1 MSLGIFGAL
10 AAMSPRTAEA
20 QEANGFG
27 EKGELI
33 ITADRLIPVL
43 SYGSTSVT
51 HNQAGGSVKTTE
63 AGTSVALLLGHEPG
77 LGIVHTLPRVAI
89 DYAVINHLTIGGS
102 FALAFGLSGTREEQV
117 SANNTRS
124 TDTPRTTV
132 VGFAPRVGYVI
143 PLGRNFAFWPRAGL
157 AFYSVS
163 TKTTTA
169 NQNQTV
175 TTDTVTD
182 TVWSLDLDPQ
192 FVWVPI
198 QHFFFHFGPILN
210 IPFTGTESREQANA
224 NNTQTTKDDLSVFHF
239 GINAAIGGWFDL

>member
-1 MSLGIFGAL
+1 MALGIFGAL
-10 AAMSPRTAEA
+10 AAMSPRAASA

-43 SYGSTSVT
+43 SYGSTT
-51 HNQAGGSVKTTE
+51 TTRNQAGGSFKTTE
-63 AGTSVALLLGHEPG
+63 TGTSVALLLGREPG

-102 FALAFGLSGTREEQV
+102 FAIAFGLSGTREEQLN
-117 SANNTRS
+117 ANSTRS
-124 TDTPRTTV
+124 IDTPRTTV
-132 VGFAPRVGYVI
+132 VGFAPRVGYVLPI
-143 PLGRNFAFWPRAGL
+143 GHNFAFWPRAGF

-169 NQNQTV
+169 NQNLTT
-175 TTDTVTD
+175 TTDTTTD

-198 QHFFFHFGPILN
+198 QHFFFHFGPIVN
-210 IPFTGTESREQANA
+210 IPFAGGETNEVANA
-224 NNTQTTKDDLSVFHF
+224 NNTQTTKNDLSVFHF
-239 GINAAIGGWFDL
+239 GVNAAIGGWFDL